1 MDYDV
6 LVIGA
11 GPAGYVAAIRCAQ
24 LGMKTACIEKWLTD
38 DGRSTLGGTCLNVG
52 CIPSKAL
59 LDSSHHFSD
68 LQKHAQDHGI
78 SFDNLNIDISTM
90 QARKNGVVT
99 SLTKGI
105 EMLFKK
111 NKIKDLR
118 GHARFVSANQV
129 ELTSHDG
136 QKSLVSATT
145 IIIATGSV
153 PFELPFAP
161 YDHDFIVDSTG
172 ALSFDKVPPRLGI
185 IGAGVIG
192 LELGSVWSRLG
203 SQVTLLEAL
212 PDFLATADRDIAKAA
227 LRIFNKQGLNIQL
240 STKVTAAKVENG
252 AVSVTYQNAQGEQ
265 TAQFDKLVVAVGR
278 KPNTHSLGAADIGLQ
293 INARGQIDVNEFCQ
307 TNIPN
312 IYAIGD
318 VVRGPMLAHKGS
330 EEGVMV
336 AERLAGQLTQ
346 LHFDTMPWV
355 IYTTPEI
362 AWVGKTEAELKA
374 DNIPYKLG
382 SFPFMAIGR
391 ARAQGISDGMIK
403 MLAHA
408 DTDRIL
414 GVHIL
419 GNNASEL
426 LAEAVL
432 GMEMQA
438 SSEDFARTIH
448 AHPTLSEA
456 MHEAALAVDARAI
469 HI

>member
-24 LGMKTACIEKWLTD
+24 LGMKTACVEKWLTH
-38 DGRSTLGGTCLNVG
+38 DGRSSLGGTCLNVG

-68 LQKHAQDHGI
+68 LQKHAKEHGI
-78 SFDNLNIDISTM
+78 SFENLNIDISTM
-90 QARKNGVVT
+90 QARKTGVVT

-136 QKSLVSATT
+136 QKSVVSATT

-161 YDHDFIVDSTG
+161 YDHEFIVDSTG
-172 ALSFDKVPPRLGI
+172 ALSFDKVPARLGI

-212 PDFLATADRDIAKAA
+212 PDFLATADRDIAKTA
-227 LRIFNKQGLNIQL
+227 LRIFNKQSLNIQL

-252 AVSVTYQNAQGEQ
+252 AVSVTYQNASGEQ
-265 TAQFDKLVVAVGR
+265 TTQFDKLVVAVGR
-278 KPNTHSLGAADIGLQ
+278 KPNAQGLGAAEIGLQ
-293 INARGQIDVNEFCQ
+293 INAKGQIEVNEFCQ

-336 AERLAGQLTQ
+336 AERLAGQLTHV
-346 LHFDTMPWV
+346 HFDTMPWV

-374 DNIPYKLG
+374 ENIPYKLG
-382 SFPFMAIGR
+382 SFPFLAIGR

-426 LAEAVL
+426 LAEAVFA
-432 GMEMQA
+432 MEMQA
-438 SSEDFARTIH
+438 SSEDLARTIH

-456 MHEAALAVDARAI
+456 MHEAALAVDGRAI

>member
-1 MDYDV
+1 
-6 LVIGA
+6 
-11 GPAGYVAAIRCAQ
+11 
-24 LGMKTACIEKWLTD
+24 
-38 DGRSTLGGTCLNVG
+38 
-52 CIPSKAL
+52 
-59 LDSSHHFSD
+59 
-68 LQKHAQDHGI
+68 
-78 SFDNLNIDISTM
+78 
-90 QARKNGVVT
+90 
-99 SLTKGI
+99 
-105 EMLFKK
+105 
-111 NKIKDLR
+111 
-118 GHARFVSANQV
+118 
-129 ELTSHDG
+129 
-136 QKSLVSATT
+136 
-145 IIIATGSV
+145 V

-161 YDHDFIVDSTG
+161 YDHEFIVDSTG
-172 ALSFDKVPPRLGI
+172 ALSFDKVPSRLGI

-240 STKVTAAKVENG
+240 STKVTAANVENG
-252 AVSVTYQNAQGEQ
+252 AVSVTYQNASGEQ
-265 TAQFDKLVVAVGR
+265 TVQFDKLVVAVGR
-278 KPNTHSLGAADIGLQ
+278 KPHTQSLGATEIGLQ
-293 INARGQIDVNEFCQ
+293 INARGQIDVNAFCQ

>member
-38 DGRSTLGGTCLNVG
+38 DGRSALGGTCLNVG

-68 LQKHAQDHGI
+68 LQKHAKDHGI
-78 SFDNLNIDISTM
+78 SFENLNIDISTM

-118 GHARFVSANQV
+118 GAARFVSANEV

-136 QKSLVSATT
+136 QKSLVSAKN

-161 YDHDFIVDSTG
+161 YDHEFIVDSTG
-172 ALSFDKVPPRLGI
+172 ALSFDKVPSRLGI

-240 STKVTAAKVENG
+240 STKVTAANVENG
-252 AVSVTYQNAQGEQ
+252 AVSVTYQNASGEQ
-265 TAQFDKLVVAVGR
+265 TVQFDKLVVAVGR
-278 KPNTHSLGAADIGLQ
+278 KPHTQSLGATEIGLQ
-293 INARGQIDVNEFCQ
+293 INARGQIDVNAFCQ

-391 ARAQGISDGMIK
+391 ARAQGISDGMVK